1 MINVDGK
8 DADAIRFS
16 INFFT
21 AIGLGV
27 LTEEMRYVL
36 DNLSEPE
43 EEDDRGRSRSRSYS
57 RSASSSSYNSRSR
70 SYSRSQSR
78 SSRSPNERSTKI

>member
-1 MINVDGK
+1 MQLDFQLI
-8 DADAIRFS
+8 FS
-16 INFFT
+16 

-57 RSASSSSYNSRSR
+57 RSASSSSYTTVKKLFS
-70 SYSRSQSR
+70 
-78 SSRSPNERSTKI
+78 